1 MYKINTAVSGYTFL
15 LITTQYGISHLVTS
29 GTVIGRV
36 SLDGAAPDIIAD
48 TPIHVGSGIWA
59 VDLTATEMNGTTVTL
74 TFTHTITEHTDSF
87 RTTVKLVEEAFTL
100 GPVNAATWP
109 TNVTS
114 TPIPF
119 STFQGEDKDFVLTL
133 LDVNGDPIDATSM
146 DLRCVI
152 ETAVETPEEVFKA
165 DSVEVSDTNIVTIG
179 VLAAQTTSVTPDLYQ
194 WRLWDDNTPAVVSYG
209 RFTIMPAS

>member
-1 MYKINTAVSGYTFL
+1 MYKVNTAVSGYTFP
-15 LITTQYGISHLVTS
+15 LITTQYGISHPVET

-36 SLDGAAPDIIAD
+36 SLDGAVPDTIAD
-48 TPIHVGSGIWA
+48 TPVHVGFGIWS
-59 VDLTATEMNGTTVTL
+59 VDLTAAEMNGTTVTL
-74 TFTHTITEHTDSF
+74 TFTHIVAEHTDSF
-87 RTTVKLVEEAFTL
+87 RTTVKLVEDAYTL

-119 STFQGEDKDFVLTL
+119 STFQGENKDFVITL
-133 LDVNGDPIDATSM
+133 LDVNGDPIDATGM

-152 ETAVETPEEVFKA
+152 ETAVEISEEIFEA
-165 DSVEVSDTNIVTIG
+165 DSVAVSDTNIVTIS
-179 VLAAQTTSVTPDLYQ
+179 VLAAQTISVTPDEYQ
-194 WRLWDDNTPAVVSYG
+194 WRLWEKNIPAVVSYG